1 MASFIGPD
9 LPTFIATSFIT
20 AGPGYAVANMRF
32 HADCLYF
39 FSNVSVSMF
48 LVDLLEYNLL
58 ASYLDQ
64 GPKNVPQNALRTLSF
79 LPTSTSRCS
88 SQPSLR

>member
-1 MASFIGPD
+1 MFLVDLLEYNLLASYLD
-9 LPTFIATSFIT
+9 
-20 AGPGYAVANMRF
+20 
-32 HADCLYF
+32 
-39 FSNVSVSMF
+39 SMF

-64 GPKNVPQNALRTLSF
+64 GPKNVPQDAFRTLSF

-88 SQPSLR
+88 LQPSLR